1 MRTVWTPEMDRYF
14 IDLLLEQIKVG
25 NNFDDHLYS
34 KRAWNHMTSLFN
46 AKFKF
51 QYEKDV
57 LKNRHKTLRNLYKS
71 VRRLLDG
78 GEGFSWDES
87 RLMVTADNTVW
98 EQHFKI
104 HPESR
109 SLRIRSIPYYGDLRL
124 IYGGAE
130 ETAESTADEDCRN
143 SGEETVNVSA
153 VAGNRGRTYWQP
165 SMDRYFMDL
174 MMEQLRKG
182 NQIDG
187 VFRKQSW
194 MEMIADFNSKF
205 GFSYDVDV
213 LKNRYK
219 TLRRQYNVIKSLLEL
234 EGFRWDDHRQMVTA
248 DDSVWQDYIKIR
260 TDARQYMTRPVPY
273 YKDLCTICNG
283 DDHQEEEHST
293 SAETE
298 VTSVSEIGNKHR
310 LEGQESCYPNKSTPS
325 IERVVEAIQA
335 LPEMDE
341 DLILDACDLLED
353 DFKATTFMALD
364 ARLRK
369 KWLLRK
375 LRS

>member
-1 MRTVWTPEMDRYF
+1 MASRSGGGGDRMRTVWTPEMDRYF
-14 IDLLLEQIKVG
+14 IDLLLEQIKG
-25 NNFDDHLYS
+25 GKFDDYLYS

-87 RLMVTADNTVW
+87 RLKVTADNTVW
-98 EQHFKI
+98 EQHLKVN
-104 HPESR
+104 E
-109 SLRIRSIPYYGDLRL
+109 
-124 IYGGAE
+124 AE
-130 ETAESTADEDCRN
+130 ETAESTVDEDCRN
-143 SGEETVNVSA
+143 SGEETVNA
-153 VAGNRGRTYWQP
+153 LAAAGNRGRTYWQP

-260 TDARQYMTRPVPY
+260 TDARQYMTRPVPC
-273 YKDLCTICNG
+273 YKDLCTICSG

-310 LEGQESCYPNKSTPS
+310 LEGQQESCYPNKSTPS